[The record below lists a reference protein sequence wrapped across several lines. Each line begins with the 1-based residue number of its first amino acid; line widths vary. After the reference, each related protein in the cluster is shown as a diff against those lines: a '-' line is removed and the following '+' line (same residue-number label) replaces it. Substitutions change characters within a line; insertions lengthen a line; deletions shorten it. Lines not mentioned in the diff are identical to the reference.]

1 MKSLVCCVSA
11 DDLVNEQM
19 LRLIKPANI
28 EKVVVWI
35 EGKDWRVYRKFFN
48 ASKIIE
54 AGNAGCRL
62 ISDAYRML
70 KEKKSSLNSILIR
83 DADFRRL
90 EGTNLNVD
98 PNVFYTDGHD
108 VEMMMLKQQTVRQKV
123 CEVFEYTGNVEAF
136 YNEIFQELAPLSYF
150 KWFSHHY
157 GNCYSFERL
166 SKLRQSK
173 ENIMDLRWIENTTY
187 DCSKSKWDHSI
198 HSTPFEKINV
208 TDVQSFMDANS
219 SADKF
224 ELTNGHDYCNRLV
237 LHLQDKTN
245 YVRNEESI
253 NDSIIISFDYDQF
266 KKTDLHKSLR
276 AWCDANV
283 DILK

>member
-1 MKSLVCCVSA
+1 MKSLVNCLSA
-11 DDLVNEQM
+11 ENLVRQ
-19 LRLIKPANI
+19 LIIKLTIPDNRK
-28 EKVVVWI
+28 KVVVWL

-48 ASKIIE
+48 PELIIE
-54 AGNAGCRL
+54 YGKAGGED
-62 ISDAYRML
+62 IL
-70 KEKKSSLNSILIR
+70 KAHYILKTKVPSQNSILIR
-83 DADFRRL
+83 DADFKRL
-90 EGTNLNVD
+90 EGTDLDVD